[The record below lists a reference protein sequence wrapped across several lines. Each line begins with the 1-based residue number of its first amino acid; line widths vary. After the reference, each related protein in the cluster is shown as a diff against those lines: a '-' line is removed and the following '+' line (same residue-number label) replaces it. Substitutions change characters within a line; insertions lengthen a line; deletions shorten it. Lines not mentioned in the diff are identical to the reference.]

1 MVTFL
6 LSCLGPYEFSWLL
19 PVIDVLIAGILYS
32 GFKAIDT
39 EDDLWFGLVIVLA
52 DIWVFVAYIYDPS
65 MIALTLVP
73 HM

>member
-1 MVTFL
+1 MTFL
-6 LSCLGPYEFSWLL
+6 LSCLGLYEFSWLL
-19 PVIDVLIAGILYS
+19 PVIDALVVCILYS

-39 EDDLWFGLVIVLA
+39 ENELWFGLAILLTDVM
-52 DIWVFVAYIYDPS
+52 VFVAYVYDPS